1 MRAALFLIGGDKV
14 SKITVTEFCKAA
26 ARGLVSPSETYKARK
41 YEYTISDVYTKKGGT
56 QLAIVRRLIN
66 GESDSWWWFSWIDG
80 SRKWGR
86 YM

>member
-1 MRAALFLIGGDKV
+1 MG
-14 SKITVTEFCKAA
+14 KITVTEFCKAA
-26 ARGLVSPSETYKARK
+26 ARGLVSQSETYKARK
-41 YEYTISDVYTKKGGT
+41 YEYTISRVYTKKAGQ

-66 GESDSWWWFSWIDG
+66 GESDSWWWFCWIDG

>member
-1 MRAALFLIGGDKV
+1 MGR
-14 SKITVTEFCKAA
+14 ITLHEFCKAVM
-26 ARGLVSPSETYKARK
+26 RGLNGSFETYKARK
-41 YEYTISDVYTKKGGT
+41 YEYTVSNVYTKKGGT

-66 GESDSWWWFSWIDG
+66 GETDSWAFFCWLDG

>member
-1 MRAALFLIGGDKV
+1 MRR
-14 SKITVTEFCKAA
+14 ITVTEFCKCIL
-26 ARGLVSPSETYKARK
+26 RGLAGPFETYKARK
-41 YEYTISDVYTKKGGT
+41 YEYTVSTIHTKKGGT

-66 GESDSWWWFSWIDG
+66 GESDAWAWFCWADG